1 MKVISKSNFIMI
13 KHLILAVFVV
23 ALILPVTA
31 SAAAVSLAPITL
43 LDIKI
48 KEAGIPIHGLS
59 GWPLQRIDFKNEAT
73 PDQQQQAWDIVSRF
87 NHDEELEKIK
97 KMEEFSEDA
106 GQEGTTTLSLM
117 NKIKKGIVSF
127 GLSMKDSVVNIFSL
141 AVEKLFARTARVERL
156 EVIDKATGE
165 IYCSWIENG
174 EWQKVK
180 GECDALEA
188 EPVVPEPTVEPA
200 AEPPAEP
207 VSEPTA
213 PETSVPETPA
223 QEPPV
228 ATEPESEPEAEPSVA
243 GAATDNSAEPE
254 PPALEPSAPETIAP
268 EAPESPPAIEPEPE
282 PQPEPAEQPAE
293 PEPTSEPEPE
303 PEPAPE
309 PSESSQ

>member
-1 MKVISKSNFIMI
+1 MLAAFI
-13 KHLILAVFVV
+13 VF
-23 ALILPVTA
+23 AFSPAII
-31 SAAAVSLAPITL
+31 SAASVSLAPITL
-43 LDIKI
+43 LDMKI

-59 GWPLQRIDFKNEAT
+59 GWPVQRVDFKEEAT
-73 PDQQQQAWDIVSRF
+73 EEQKNKAWDIVNSF
-87 NHDEELEKIK
+87 DQEKELK
-97 KMEEFSEDA
+97 KVETLLEDA
-106 GQEGTTTLSLM
+106 GQEGATTPSLM
-117 NKIKKGIVSF
+117 SKIKNGITSL
-127 GLSMKDSVVNIFSL
+127 GLSVRNNVVKIFSL

-156 EVIDKATGE
+156 EVVDKATGD
-165 IYCSWIENG
+165 IYCTWLENG
-174 EWQKVK
+174 EWKKEK